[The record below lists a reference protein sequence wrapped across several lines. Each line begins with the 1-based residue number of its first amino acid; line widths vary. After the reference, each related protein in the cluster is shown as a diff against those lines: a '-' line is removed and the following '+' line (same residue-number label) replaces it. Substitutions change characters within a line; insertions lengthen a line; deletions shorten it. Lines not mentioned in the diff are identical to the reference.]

1 MKNRKSYEV
10 KKMKYEEPNMDI
22 VEWIQNDI
30 ITKSPGGGMVEDPKP
45 PVDENEPDWGVPF

>member
-10 KKMKYEEPNMDI
+10 KIMKYEEPNMDI